1 MPGPV
6 VNGVKLSQSSAG
18 SSLAQANESVP
29 FLPLL
34 SEGSIRLVLLT
45 SGVMLVAR
53 LRQTTDSDG
62 DRAYQLIRPLR
73 LEKQDDSGPWS
84 LHSYLAGLT
93 PQRNVVM
100 LKAAV
105 AALLEP
111 EARILQAYTRSTNQE
126 CPPSETPVERLKK
139 AFQEFTDSIESH

>member
-6 VNGVKLSQSSAG
+6 VNGVKLSHSSSG
-18 SSLAQANESVP
+18 SSLTHADESAP

-45 SGVMLVAR
+45 SGVTLVAR

-62 DRAYQLIRPLR
+62 ERAYQLIRPLR
-73 LEKQDDSGPWS
+73 LDKQDEAGPWS
-84 LHSYLAGLT
+84 LHPYLSGLT

-111 EARILQAYTRSTNQE
+111 EARILQAYTRFTNQE

-139 AFQEFTDSIESH
+139 AFQEFTDSIEPT

>member
-1 MPGPV
+1 MQALHACVAGWAPGPRARSLFLAGSFTIFGSVRHAMPGPV
-6 VNGVKLSQSSAG
+6 VNGVKVSHSSAG
-18 SSLAQANESVP
+18 SSFAQESESTP

-84 LHSYLAGLT
+84 LHPYLVGLT

-105 AALLEP
+105 AAL
-111 EARILQAYTRSTNQE
+111 
-126 CPPSETPVERLKK
+126 
-139 AFQEFTDSIESH
+139 

>member
-6 VNGVKLSQSSAG
+6 VNGVKTGRASSSETVPPVAE
-18 SSLAQANESVP
+18 SLP
-29 FLPLL
+29 FLPVL
-34 SEGSIRLVLLT
+34 SEGAIRVVLLT
-45 SGVMLVAR
+45 SGDRLIAR

-73 LEKQDDSGPWS
+73 LIGELNSEHWS
-84 LHSYLAGLT
+84 LQPFLEGLT
-93 PQRNVVM
+93 PQRNIVM

-105 AALLEP
+105 AAVLEP
-111 EARILQAYTRSTNQE
+111 EARILQVYTRSTNQE

-139 AFQEFTDSIESH
+139 AFQEFTESIESS

>member
-6 VNGVKLSQSSAG
+6 VNGVKAQRSTSAV
-18 SSLAQANESVP
+18 SLGQEGEVAP
-29 FLPLL
+29 FLPVL

-45 SGVMLVAR
+45 SGEMLVAR
-53 LRQTTDSDG
+53 LRQTTDPMRS
-62 DRAYQLIRPLR
+62 AYQLIRPLR
-73 LEKQDDSGPWS
+73 LVKEAETEPWS
-84 LHSYLAGLT
+84 LLPYLAGLT
-93 PQRNVVM
+93 PQLNVVM

-105 AALLEP
+105 AAVLEP

-139 AFQEFTDSIESH
+139 AFQEFTDSIEAG

>member
-6 VNGVKLSQSSAG
+6 VNGVKAQRSTSAVSLGQEGGG
-18 SSLAQANESVP
+18 S
-29 FLPLL
+29 FLPVL

-45 SGVMLVAR
+45 SGEMLVAR
-53 LRQTTDSDG
+53 LRQATDSDG
-62 DRAYQLIRPLR
+62 DQR
-73 LEKQDDSGPWS
+73 LSADSSSSFGEEAETEPWS
-84 LHSYLAGLT
+84 LLPYLAGLT

-105 AALLEP
+105 AAVLEP

-139 AFQEFTDSIESH
+139 AFQEFTDSIEAG

>member
-6 VNGVKLSQSSAG
+6 VNGVKVGHSSSG
-18 SSLAQANESVP
+18 SSLTPVDESAP

-45 SGVMLVAR
+45 SGAVLVAR

-73 LEKQDDSGPWS
+73 LDSQDEAGAWS
-84 LHSYLAGLT
+84 LHPYLDGMT

-139 AFQEFTDSIESH
+139 AFQEFTDSIESR

>member
-1 MPGPV
+1 MQAREAFLFLNFDPLFQAGSFTIFSFSRVAMPGPV
-6 VNGVKLSQSSAG
+6 VNGVKVGQSSAS
-18 SSLAQANESVP
+18 SSLTQVDESVP

-73 LEKQDDSGPWS
+73 LEKQDDSGP
-84 LHSYLAGLT
+84 
-93 PQRNVVM
+93 
-100 LKAAV
+100 
-105 AALLEP
+105 
-111 EARILQAYTRSTNQE
+111 
-126 CPPSETPVERLKK
+126 
-139 AFQEFTDSIESH
+139 

>member
-6 VNGVKLSQSSAG
+6 VNGVRAQRATSAV
-18 SSLAQANESVP
+18 SLGQEGEATP
-29 FLPLL
+29 FLPVL

-45 SGVMLVAR
+45 SGQMLVAR

-73 LEKQDDSGPWS
+73 LVKEAETEPWS
-84 LHSYLAGLT
+84 LLPYLAGLT

-100 LKAAV
+100 LKPAV
-105 AALLEP
+105 AAVLEP
-111 EARILQAYTRSTNQE
+111 EARILQAYTQSTNQE

-139 AFQEFTDSIESH
+139 AFQEFTDSIEAV

>member
-1 MPGPV
+1 MKASTLGISMILILVPLAGCSGTDPDTDGD
-6 VNGVKLSQSSAG
+6 NDGVPDSDDDFPNDS
-18 SSLAQANESVP
+18 NE
-29 FLPLL
+29 
-34 SEGSIRLVLLT
+34 
-45 SGVMLVAR
+45 
-53 LRQTTDSDG
+53 TTDSDG

-73 LEKQDDSGPWS
+73 LEKHDDSGPWS

>member
-6 VNGVKLSQSSAG
+6 VNGVKTGRASSGEAAQPVAE
-18 SSLAQANESVP
+18 SLP
-29 FLPLL
+29 FLPVL
-34 SEGSIRLVLLT
+34 SEGAIRVVLLT
-45 SGVMLVAR
+45 SGDWLVAR

-73 LEKQDDSGPWS
+73 LLGEPNGDHWS
-84 LHSYLAGLT
+84 LQPFLEGLT
-93 PQRNVVM
+93 SQRNIVM

-105 AALLEP
+105 AAVLEP
-111 EARILQAYTRSTNQE
+111 EARILQIYTCSTNQE

-139 AFQEFTDSIESH
+139 AFQEFTESIESN